1 MHSSNQMAVRP
12 AAKSAVKP
20 VGKPGPPQAP
30 QEALLP
36 LADRVAA
43 LSARRR
49 EIIRPVLEH
58 PRSFVLLSVRDMAA
72 RLGSDPATIV
82 RIARKMH
89 FASYKAFQQYLHELS
104 IANATSLDN
113 MRAAPEE
120 ATIPGTIRD
129 SLENDL
135 RNLTALRNSLDLSRV
150 ARLAPRVYGAKRI
163 LLIGGDLAESL
174 VQFFHYH
181 LLMLGLQ
188 VQVASTAGHA
198 AYLTLGAT
206 RTDLLFA
213 ISFRRGLRQT
223 VEGMQ
228 RARLNGA
235 YCVGIT
241 DTYLSPL
248 AQHADE
254 FFLASIEAHSFG
266 ASYVAPLA
274 LVNAILIACASH
286 KRGRTLNLLRQV
298 ETEQKHGFR
307 WFGG

>member
-1 MHSSNQMAVRP
+1 MDSSNGMAPSKR
-12 AAKSAVKP
+12 S
-20 VGKPGPPQAP
+20 PQA
-30 QEALLP
+30 QEEHLLP
-36 LADRVAA
+36 LADRLAA

-58 PRSFVLLSVRDMAA
+58 PRSFVLLSVRDLAA
-72 RLGSDPATIV
+72 RVGSDPATIV
-82 RIARKMH
+82 RIARSMH
-89 FASYKAFQQYLHELS
+89 FASYKAFQQYIHGLS

-113 MRAAPEE
+113 MQAVPRDASV
-120 ATIPGTIRD
+120 TGTIRG
-129 SLENDL
+129 SLENDM

-150 ARLAPRVYGAKRI
+150 ARLAQRVYGAKRI
-163 LLIGGDLAESL
+163 LLLGGDLAESL
-174 VQFFHYH
+174 IQFFHYH
-181 LLMLGLQ
+181 LLLLGLQ
-188 VQVASTAGHA
+188 VQIASTAGLA
-198 AYLTLGAT
+198 AYLTLSAKE
-206 RTDLLFA
+206 TDLLFA

-228 RARLNGA
+228 RAKQGGA

-241 DTYLSPL
+241 DTYLSPI

-274 LVNAILIACASH
+274 LINAILVACASH

-298 ETEQKHGFR
+298 EAEQKHGFR
-307 WFGG
+307 WYGG